1 MKDLH
6 FRELALPAVAS
17 AEPPVRPAQDE
28 AADPAYRKRV
38 QEAAQK
44 FESFFIA
51 QMLRQMRS
59 ATRELAGED
68 SIYGKRTNDDMLDLA
83 DTSFADA
90 LAGQRAFGIA
100 DVIVR
105 QMLPA
110 APAAPL
116 LPPLQGGGGRV
127 SQSNALCC
135 QSGEAEPRLP
145 GRGGDGLSPPRRNP
159 SPS

>member
-6 FRELALPAVAS
+6 FRDLALPASAS
-17 AEPPVRPAQDE
+17 ADTPVRAAQDE
-28 AADPAYRKRV
+28 TTDPAYRARV
-38 QEAAQK
+38 EEAAQK

-68 SIYGKRTNDDMLDLA
+68 SIYGKRSNDDMLDLA

-90 LAGQRAFGIA
+90 LASQRAFGIA

-110 APAAPL
+110 EPAQL

-127 SQSNALCC
+127 SQSNDPCC

-145 GRGGDGLSPPRRNP
+145 GRGGDGLSPRRRNP